1 MKLPDVRPA
10 CATNQLSR
18 GESEGDGPYSLMGIN
33 RKDVIYILTKTDV
46 EDCAKAIGIKKLTE
60 LHYQKAQHFFEGFVA
75 DGTYNWADALTD
87 GLRDAEEE
95 LRGGYGNVSEKKEEV
110 S

>member
-1 MKLPDVRPA
+1 MA
-10 CATNQLSR
+10 
-18 GESEGDGPYSLMGIN
+18 IN

-46 EDCAKAIGIKKLTE
+46 EDCAKAIAIEKLTE

-75 DGTYNWADALTD
+75 DNWADVLTD

-95 LRGGYGNVSEKKEEV
+95 LRDGYGDVPEKKEEV

>member
-1 MKLPDVRPA
+1 MA
-10 CATNQLSR
+10 
-18 GESEGDGPYSLMGIN
+18 IN
-33 RKDVIYILTKTDV
+33 EEDVIYILTKSDV

-60 LHYQKAQHFFEGFVA
+60 LHYQKAQKYLEGFVA

-87 GLRDAEEE
+87 GLRTAEAE
-95 LRGGYGNVSEKKEEV
+95 LRSLDADVSVKGKI

>member
-1 MKLPDVRPA
+1 MWRIVPK
-10 CATNQLSR
+10 S
-18 GESEGDGPYSLMGIN
+18 
-33 RKDVIYILTKTDV
+33 
-46 EDCAKAIGIKKLTE
+46 IGIEKLTE

-75 DGTYNWADALTD
+75 DNWADVLTD

-95 LRGGYGNVSEKKEEV
+95 LRDGYGDVPEKKEEV